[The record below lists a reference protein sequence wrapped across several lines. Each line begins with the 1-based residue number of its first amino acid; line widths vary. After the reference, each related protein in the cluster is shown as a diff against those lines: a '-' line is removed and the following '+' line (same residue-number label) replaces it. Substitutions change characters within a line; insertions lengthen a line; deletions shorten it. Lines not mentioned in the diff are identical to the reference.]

1 MIFILPTV
9 NTITHGIMAIYPT
22 ITGESIKPGNT
33 IEKQNGSDSILQSL
47 SSVGRALGLHPR
59 CRGFE
64 PLRDYKIRSGR
75 FGYFAIVMPGSGVRI
90 PHPEMD

>member
-1 MIFILPTV
+1 MLFILPTA
-9 NTITHGIMAIYPT
+9 NTITRGGMEIYLT
-22 ITGESIKPGNT
+22 TNGDHIKPGNT
-33 IEKQNGSDSILQSL
+33 TEKQNGSNSILQSL

-75 FGYFAIVMPGSGVRI
+75 FGYFALLMPVSGVRI
-90 PHPEMD
+90 PHLAP

>member
-1 MIFILPTV
+1 MRFILPTV
-9 NTITHGIMAIYPT
+9 NTITPGGMEIYLT
-22 ITGESIKPGNT
+22 TNGDHIKPGNT
-33 IEKQNGSDSILQSL
+33 TEKQNGSNSILQSL

-75 FGYFAIVMPGSGVRI
+75 FGYFALLMPVSGVRI
-90 PHPEMD
+90 PHLAP